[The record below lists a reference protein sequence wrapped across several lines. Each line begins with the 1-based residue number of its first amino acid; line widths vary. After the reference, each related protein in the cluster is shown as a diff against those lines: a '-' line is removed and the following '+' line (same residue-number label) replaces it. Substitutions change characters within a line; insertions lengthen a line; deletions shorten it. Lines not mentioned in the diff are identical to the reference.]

1 MNNQIDLSQIPYEEL
16 RKEVKRRNDEGE
28 ELKFDPSLLN
38 TTTSGS
44 TDTTTSGGGTLP
56 NFDNRD
62 DWTNIKEI
70 KGVTL
75 VCMPPFHF
83 STLKT
88 KDED

>member
-1 MNNQIDLSQIPYEEL
+1 MLQCVIKMNILKHEMKS
-16 RKEVKRRNDEGE
+16 RRC
-28 ELKFDPSLLN
+28 
-38 TTTSGS
+38 
-44 TDTTTSGGGTLP
+44 